1 MSNDMRIVKFEMM
14 IREIFE
20 DLGKTA
26 LTDNLG
32 ETVWNEGYGAAWLAV
47 IYDYDKLNAYGKIIM
62 EQVCEMDKDETKD
75 YEEDY
80 EEDYEVFLHQK
91 EFVENCKDMEYRM
104 KAAKA
109 LVVKLNE
116 EDNGKTINFGK
127 PKKIS
132 FIFWSLMILAVDDV
146 DKEEHLSL
154 ICDFAKMLKISDEEM
169 MDIVQVIRVIYHIE
183 KSNLKLQTD
192 IAITEF
198 RKVMR
203 RYGVRVDSNE
213 FSMFGSILEAMM
225 K

>member
-62 EQVCEMDKDETKD
+62 EQVCEMTEEDETED
-75 YEEDY
+75 EE
-80 EEDYEVFLHQK
+80 EFEHQI
-91 EFVENCKDMEYRM
+91 EFVENCEDMAYRM

-116 EDNGKTINFGK
+116 EDNGGLINLGK
-127 PKKIS
+127 PKKLF
-132 FIFWSLMILAVDDV
+132 FIFWSLMVLAVDDAG
-146 DKEEHLSL
+146 KEKHLSL
-154 ICDFAKMLKISDEEM
+154 ICDFAKMLKISDAEM
-169 MDIVQVIRVIYHIE
+169 MDIVQIIQIIYHIE
-183 KSNLKLQTD
+183 GKINIQTKD
-192 IAITEF
+192 V
-198 RKVMR
+198 KMR
-203 RYGVRVDSNE
+203 FENVIGRYGVEYNNTTDSLE
-213 FSMFGSILEAMM
+213 MGIMGSLLRGMI